1 MRDTT
6 RKEDTLVNDG
16 RGAKVAPTGMTWSGF
31 RPSDDACQY
40 GYLVPSNMFAA
51 VVLEYIEDIFTN
63 ILSEEALVKEA
74 RKLKSDIQ
82 QGIDDFAYTQNQNG
96 EKSTLTKWMV

>member
-1 MRDTT
+1 MMGTVP
-6 RKEDTLVNDG
+6 KL
-16 RGAKVAPTGMTWSGF
+16 APTGMTWSGF

-40 GYLVPSNMFAA
+40 GYLVPSNMFAV

-74 RKLKSDIQ
+74 RRIRGLQISNKALMISPIHKIKMGKKIHLRS
-82 QGIDDFAYTQNQNG
+82 GWSRKYIDHG
-96 EKSTLTKWMV
+96 